1 MTMTNGEIYERMKH
15 YNVPGLSIALINNG
29 SLSFAMG
36 YGVIE
41 AGTDEEVSTNTM
53 FNSCSISKFTTALL
67 ALKLVDEGL
76 LDLDQDINERLVS
89 WKVPENEFTGNKRVT
104 LRSLLSHQSGVID
117 PEGSFSEYDSTQGLP
132 IMLDLLEGRT
142 KYCTESI
149 EVKYE
154 PESEFQYSDA
164 GFCIIELLIED
175 VSGKPFKVL
184 MNEKIF
190 EPLHMSNSTLEHNI
204 SEEGNSRFASGHHKD
219 GKVVDGKY
227 PIYPY
232 LAAAGLWSTP
242 TDLACLGNEIIN
254 SLKGHGKL
262 GISAKMIM
270 QMITSQGG
278 SPWAGLGVFLEKE
291 GQNLEISSLGWGVG
305 FQSMVV
311 TYPYLSTG
319 AVIMTNSD
327 LGIHQSKG
335 LIGEIANSLD
345 LLGV

>member
-89 WKVPENEFTGNKRVT
+89 WKVPENEFTRNKRVT

-117 PEGSFSEYDSTQGLP
+117 PEGSFSEYDSIQGLP

-204 SEEGNSRFASGHHKD
+204 SEEGNNRFASGHHKD

-254 SLKGHGKL
+254 SLKDNGKL
-262 GISAKMIM
+262 GISAKMIK

-278 SPWAGLGVFLEKE
+278 SAWAGLGVFLEKE

-327 LGIHQSKG
+327 SGIHQSKG